1 MNIELDGVSKMSVAK
16 AIKSAAR
23 WAALGLT
30 LVTFSPLANAQQPTP
45 AALATAKELI
55 TVTGA
60 TTLFN
65 PLVAGVVEQA
75 KNLYL
80 QQNPGLAKDLNAIA
94 TQVRADLQPRLSE
107 LTEEVARQYATNF
120 TEQELKDILAFY
132 KTTAGKKL
140 LATQP
145 TIVDS
150 SMKFAQDW
158 ANKLSDQVVAKMRDE
173 LKKRGHAL

>member
-1 MNIELDGVSKMSVAK
+1 MSVAV

-30 LVTFSPLANAQQPTP
+30 LAIFGPLANAQQPSP
-45 AALATAKELI
+45 AAMASAKELI
-55 TVTGA
+55 SITGA
-60 TTLFN
+60 TTLFS
-65 PLVAGVVEQA
+65 PLIAGVVEQA
-75 KNLYL
+75 KVLYL
-80 QQNPGLAKDLNAIA
+80 QQNPALAKDLNEIA
-94 TQVRADLQPRLSE
+94 TQMRADLQPRFHE
-107 LTEEVARQYATNF
+107 LTEEVARLYATNF

-145 TIVDS
+145 KIVDS

-158 ANKLSDQVVAKMRDE
+158 ANTLSDQVIAKMRDE